1 MPHRGVANWNDW
13 GRTNT
18 VQTDLAKG
26 THKLAIT
33 FRPEDENMNLKTNHA
48 LIDRIIIKKIK

>member
-1 MPHRGVANWNDW
+1 MLFRSDW